1 MTDITLHPR
10 LDKLGAYVCREGQM
24 LAEIVWR
31 EELSAYVAIVIG
43 RQEAIEGTYET
54 EAEAFVAVQQV
65 LRREG

>member
-31 EELSAYVAIVIG
+31 EEPGAYVAIVFG
-43 RQEAIEGTYET
+43 REEALEETFET

-65 LRREG
+65 MRREG